1 MTKPLMINSIRIV
14 ASLFLVTVLVLG
26 AWHSGY
32 AIEDGV
38 TATLKQPFRIVLT
51 TAIGSTGYSWSAE
64 FDKAFLKLSKS
75 WYEKP
80 ESKLL
85 GAPGKQ
91 VFMFVPLK
99 PGNTKI
105 EMRLKRPWE
114 SSTLKAK
121 VYQISILPK
130 RNGRT
135 I

>member
-1 MTKPLMINSIRIV
+1 MIKPLMLKPIRIL
-14 ASLFLVTVLVLG
+14 ASLFLVAVLVFG
-26 AWHSGY
+26 PWQSSY
-32 AIEDGV
+32 AADDEI
-38 TATLKQPFRIVLT
+38 TAILKQPFRIVLT
-51 TAIGSTGYSWSAE
+51 TAIGSSGYSWSAQ
-64 FDKAFLKLSKS
+64 FDKAFLKLKKS

-99 PGNTKI
+99 LGNTKI

-121 VYQISILPK
+121 VYQISILSK
-130 RNGRT
+130 
-135 I
+135 